1 MRDCVE
7 VALEKEVDTIRTQQ
21 GKMRNFLL
29 QVLIIYPAAGAD
41 LPNAFVGE

>member
-29 QVLIIYPAAGAD
+29 QVFIIYAGAGAD
-41 LPNAFVGE
+41 LPN

>member
-21 GKMRNFLL
+21 GKMRDFLL
-29 QVLIIYPAAGAD
+29 QVTIIGHGII
-41 LPNAFVGE
+41 NIIIITIIRV